1 MKKAISFLSLLLMAI
16 IAFAEPHFVSLSN
29 KGGKTTA
36 IFTLTSDDKDRNNG
50 LGIENI
56 MLECNNGKTYKA
68 KHVDAQF
75 GDTTTVI
82 VKFKKLSKLENSRLK
97 FCINGEDKYID
108 IPTDMN

>member
-29 KGGKTTA
+29 
-36 IFTLTSDDKDRNNG
+36 
-50 LGIENI
+50 
-56 MLECNNGKTYKA
+56 KA

>member
-29 KGGKTTA
+29 KGGKTTV
-36 IFTLTSDDKDRNNG
+36 TSDDKDKNNG
-50 LGIENI
+50 LGVENI
-56 MLECNNGKTYKA
+56 MLECDNGKTYKA

>member
-29 KGGKTTA
+29 KGGKTTV
-36 IFTLTSDDKDRNNG
+36 IFTLTSDDKDSKNG

-56 MLECNNGKTYKA
+56 MLEYDNGKTYKA

-82 VKFKKLSKLENSRLK
+82 VKQIQKAIQVGK
-97 FCINGEDKYID
+97 FSSEILHQRRR
-108 IPTDMN
+108 

>member
-29 KGGKTTA
+29 KGGKTTV
-36 IFTLTSDDKDRNNG
+36 IFTLTSDDKDSNNG

-56 MLECNNGKTYKA
+56 MLECDNGKTYKA

-82 VKFKKLSKLENSRLK
+82 VNSKAIQVGNSRLK

>member
-29 KGGKTTA
+29 KGGKTTV
-36 IFTLTSDDKDRNNG
+36 IFTLTSDDKEYD
-50 LGIENI
+50 
-56 MLECNNGKTYKA
+56 NGKTYKA

>member
-29 KGGKTTA
+29 KGGKTTV

-56 MLECNNGKTYKA
+56 MLECDNGKIKPNTWMPNLEI
-68 KHVDAQF
+68 QQQ
-75 GDTTTVI
+75 
-82 VKFKKLSKLENSRLK
+82 LS
-97 FCINGEDKYID
+97 
-108 IPTDMN
+108 

>member
-29 KGGKTTA
+29 TTV
-36 IFTLTSDDKDRNNG
+36 IFTLTSDDKDSNNG

-56 MLECNNGKTYKA
+56 MLECDNGKTYKA

>member
-16 IAFAEPHFVSLSN
+16 IAFAEPYFVSLSN
-29 KGGKTTA
+29 KGGKTTV

-56 MLECNNGKTYKA
+56 ILECDNGKTYKA